1 MNLPPR
7 TDLDDVYPLPTV
19 AQRRTALG
27 DMRDFIALLFGTT
40 TAALR
45 TVWETFRLNGP
56 GTLSNLG
63 LDFSVAA
70 NAMTINVK
78 TRALAVPTAADPVL
92 CSMRNVTAATGDSN
106 LRALT
111 AATAFVLSSGST
123 FGHTS
128 AVEGRLY
135 LYLIDNVGTL
145 ELAVSSKF
153 FGVMGLVSTTAEGG
167 AGLAD
172 SATVMYSTVARANV
186 PFRLIAMTR
195 DTQTVAG
202 TWTAVP
208 TMVNVGQQTPFE
220 NDDSTGNTATAT
232 SAAACTGNAATATSA
247 AACTGNAATATS
259 AAACTGNAATA
270 TKLQTARLLNGA
282 SFDGTADVTVPT
294 LTPGFGAVGSFTIA
308 VQTAAT
314 LLLRG
319 GTIFGSGMVAA
330 RQNGSTNDWD
340 SDGGAALS
348 GTWQL
353 LSGALPAV
361 ANSVGFWQRI
371 A

>member
-1 MNLPPR
+1 
-7 TDLDDVYPLPTV
+7 
-19 AQRRTALG
+19 
-27 DMRDFIALLFGTT
+27 
-40 TAALR
+40 
-45 TVWETFRLNGP
+45 
-56 GTLSNLG
+56 
-63 LDFSVAA
+63 
-70 NAMTINVK
+70 
-78 TRALAVPTAADPVL
+78 
-92 CSMRNVTAATGDSN
+92 MRNVTAATGDSN

-167 AGLAD
+167 AGAAD

-220 NDDSTGNTATAT
+220 NDDSTGNSAT
-232 SAAACTGNAATATSA
+232 STSATTAGTVTAAAQPAVTSVGPSLTWGTGTANFGTITKRKTADESIASSTVLQDDDHLTFAIAANEEWVAEYYISVGSALSTTSLKIAIATPSGATQLLTVALETSDTTASVNGRSDFTNSSGTDALNAGPSA
-247 AACTGNAATATS
+247 FTPAQSCS
-259 AAACTGNAATA
+259 ARAG
-270 TKLQTARLLNGA
+270 LWVLNGA
-282 SFDGTADVTVPT
+282 
-294 LTPGFGAVGSFTIA
+294 TPGNVTLQWAQQTSSVTALTFRKGSYMK
-308 VQTAAT
+308 AT
-314 LLLRG
+314 
-319 GTIFGSGMVAA
+319 
-330 RQNGSTNDWD
+330 
-340 SDGGAALS
+340 
-348 GTWQL
+348 
-353 LSGALPAV
+353 
-361 ANSVGFWQRI
+361 RI